1 MVAHPFGG
9 GVLLFECS
17 QKSLEVTEVEKTADQ
32 LLCKEELNNFRFLG
46 FKKRHQEK

>member
-17 QKSLEVTEVEKTADQ
+17 QKSIGVTEVEKTADR
-32 LLCKEELNNFRFLG
+32 LLYRKELNSFRFLG
-46 FKKRHQEK
+46 FKKIQQEK